1 MILMPKNEEHDN
13 YAGEESAA
21 LHFPDV
27 RVEGHADE
35 GADMARPEDRV
46 DENIAVAPDDK
57 RVEPLPGL
65 PEDRVLAGAVDEA
78 RETLLGAIAERFVG
92 EYAGFLAEDTR
103 VVSYLFTCTHPG
115 YHGWY
120 WSITVSR
127 ASRAR
132 TVTFNEIE
140 MLPGAGAL
148 LAPRWVPWSERLAKL
163 ETEKAQARA
172 ASEKERQDSARAAAA
187 GRAERAE
194 RSGRRRRV
202 RRKVAVAENET
213 AGVETETAAAADVP
227 AAEMAAPIADSVPV
241 SKVAAE
247 ATVKEAVSAA
257 VSPVIRRGRG
267 RTVVRGSRGRRY
279 QATGTLS

>member
-35 GADMARPEDRV
+35 GADMARLEDRV

-78 RETLLGAIAERFVG
+78 RETLLAAIAERFVG

-187 GRAERAE
+187 DRAERAE

-202 RRKVAVAENET
+202 RRKI
-213 AGVETETAAAADVP
+213 AGVESETGAVDTDAQAPAAASAPTPESAQEP
-227 AAEMAAPIADSVPV
+227 AAE
-241 SKVAAE
+241 
-247 ATVKEAVSAA
+247 AA
-257 VSPVIRRGRG
+257 VVEAAASPAATLAPVIRRGRG

>member
-1 MILMPKNEEHDN
+1 MPKNEEKEEN
-13 YAGEESAA
+13 AGGAGAEAPE
-21 LHFPDV
+21 LHFPEV

-35 GADMARPEDRV
+35 GADVARPEDRV
-46 DENIAVAPDDK
+46 DENVAVTPDDK
-57 RVEPLPGL
+57 RVEPQPGL
-65 PEDRVLAGAVDEA
+65 PEDRVLAAAVDEA
-78 RETLLGAIAERFVG
+78 RATLIEAVAERFVG

-172 ASEKERQDSARAAAA
+172 ASEKERKESARAAAA
-187 GRAERAE
+187 EKAERAE

-202 RRKVAVAENET
+202 RRKITGAESETGAVETDAASPAAAPVAETPEPV
-213 AGVETETAAAADVP
+213 AKETAAPANGAA
-227 AAEMAAPIADSVPV
+227 
-241 SKVAAE
+241 
-247 ATVKEAVSAA
+247 
-257 VSPVIRRGRG
+257 PVIRRGRE

-279 QATGTLS
+279 QATGALS

>member
-1 MILMPKNEEHDN
+1 MILMPKNAEHAN
-13 YAGEESAA
+13 CAGEESAA
-21 LHFPDV
+21 VHFPDV

-46 DENIAVAPDDK
+46 DENVAVAPDDK

-65 PEDRVLAGAVDEA
+65 PEDRVLAGAVAEA
-78 RETLLGAIAERFVG
+78 RATLLEAIAERFVG

-172 ASEKERQDSARAAAA
+172 ASEKERQESVRAAASDK
-187 GRAERAE
+187 AERAE

-202 RRKVAVAENET
+202 RRKVTVAESETAKVETET
-213 AGVETETAAAADVP
+213 AGAETETAAAAEVP
-227 AAEMAAPIADSVPV
+227 AVEVAAPVV
-241 SKVAAE
+241 
-247 ATVKEAVSAA
+247 
-257 VSPVIRRGRG
+257 RRGRG

-279 QATGTLS
+279 QATGALS

>member
-1 MILMPKNEEHDN
+1 MILMPKNEEYDN

-21 LHFPDV
+21 VHFPDV

-46 DENIAVAPDDK
+46 DENVAVTPDDK

-65 PEDRVLAGAVDEA
+65 PEDRVLAGAVAEA
-78 RETLLGAIAERFVG
+78 RATLLEAIAERFVG

-172 ASEKERQDSARAAAA
+172 ASEKERQESARAAAA
-187 GRAERAE
+187 DRAERAE

-202 RRKVAVAENET
+202 RRKI
-213 AGVETETAAAADVP
+213 AGVESETGAVDTDAQAPAAALAPTPESAQEP
-227 AAEMAAPIADSVPV
+227 AAE
-241 SKVAAE
+241 
-247 ATVKEAVSAA
+247 AA
-257 VSPVIRRGRG
+257 VVEAAASLAGTPAPVIRRGRG

-279 QATGTLS
+279 QATGALS

>member
-1 MILMPKNEEHDN
+1 MILMPKNEEKEEC
-13 YAGEESAA
+13 AGGAGAEAA
-21 LHFPDV
+21 ELHFPEV

-35 GADMARPEDRV
+35 GADVARPEDRV
-46 DENIAVAPDDK
+46 DENVAVTPDDK
-57 RVEPLPGL
+57 RVEPQPGL
-65 PEDRVLAGAVDEA
+65 PEDRVIAAAVAEA
-78 RETLLGAIAERFVG
+78 RATLIEAVAERFVG

-132 TVTFNEIE
+132 SVTFNEIE

-172 ASEKERQDSARAAAA
+172 ASEKERKESARAAAA
-187 GRAERAE
+187 EKAERAE

-202 RRKVAVAENET
+202 RRKI
-213 AGVETETAAAADVP
+213 AGVESETGAVETDAASPAAAPTPSSQSAQEP
-227 AAEMAAPIADSVPV
+227 AAEAAAVE
-241 SKVAAE
+241 VAASP
-247 ATVKEAVSAA
+247 ANGVA
-257 VSPVIRRGRG
+257 PVIRRGRE

-279 QATGTLS
+279 QATGALS